1 MRDNLRQS
9 EILGDKKTRE
19 DCERNSFPPLPSS
32 RTSPSFKFA
41 PCFRRQ
47 TEAFFWNADF
57 YRANMQLGT
66 KRSRRFLEVWLINTL
81 AVLVAYYI
89 VPGIHFGRWSD
100 LLIAS
105 ALLGILNAFIRPI
118 LMFFALPLLIF
129 TLGLFTF
136 VINALLL
143 YGIGWLMGLWGLQ
156 FTVDTFWS
164 SFFGAF
170 IISVVSVTLNIL
182 TGTGSTRVT
191 FSHRQPPPRKSDDDG
206 PVIDV

>member
-1 MRDNLRQS
+1 MLS
-9 EILGDKKTRE
+9 
-19 DCERNSFPPLPSS
+19 
-32 RTSPSFKFA
+32 
-41 PCFRRQ
+41 
-47 TEAFFWNADF
+47 
-57 YRANMQLGT
+57 GT
-66 KRSRRFLEVWLINTL
+66 KRSLRFLEVWLINTL
-81 AVLVAYYI
+81 AVLVAYFI

-105 ALLGILNAFIRPI
+105 ALLGIMNAFIRPI

-164 SFFGAF
+164 AFFGAF
-170 IISVVSVTLNIL
+170 IISVVSVMLNIL

-191 FSHRQPPPRKSDDDG
+191 FSHRQPPPGKSDIDDG

>member
-1 MRDNLRQS
+1 MQS
-9 EILGDKKTRE
+9 GTRP
-19 DCERNSFPPLPSS
+19 FL
-32 RTSPSFKFA
+32 
-41 PCFRRQ
+41 
-47 TEAFFWNADF
+47 
-57 YRANMQLGT
+57 
-66 KRSRRFLEVWLINTL
+66 RFLGSWVINTL

-143 YGIGWLMGLWGLQ
+143 YGVGWLMGLWGLQ

-164 SFFGAF
+164 AFLGAF

-182 TGTGSTRVT
+182 TGSGRTRVM
-191 FSHRQPPPRKSDDDG
+191 FQHRQRPSKSDEDDG